1 MKKVIEMNDN
11 LISLVQ
17 AHCFL
22 EEYYFINQ
30 NYDISKKHLNWIVK
44 QQDELYHKYDDLLYD
59 GWGCGVVKE

>member
-17 AHCFL
+17 VHCFL

-30 NYDISKKHLNWIVK
+30 NYDISKKL
-44 QQDELYHKYDDLLYD
+44 
-59 GWGCGVVKE
+59 

>member
-30 NYDISKKHLNWIVK
+30 NYDISKKL
-44 QQDELYHKYDDLLYD
+44 
-59 GWGCGVVKE
+59 